1 MLGAVT
7 NFFLDWKVKL
17 TILILAFSSA
27 YLWHLSEVKVA
38 VKEAVA
44 EIELNLAKENFKLKE
59 RSLNAQ
65 IELQQS
71 FDNIQKDKDAKIKN
85 LNARVA
91 TLTRSLQERP
101 SRPEPSG
108 VTDNS
113 RVEETPKGAT
123 GVQLYR
129 QDGEFL
135 AREAARAELIKEEL
149 LICYKSYDTAKAA
162 LDKYKKEN
170 TTKTQRHIPDGS
182 VSD

>member
-1 MLGAVT
+1 MLGTVM

-17 TILILAFSSA
+17 AILILAISAA

-38 VKEAVA
+38 VTEAVA
-44 EIELNLAKENFKLKE
+44 EVELNISKENFKLKE

-91 TLTRSLQERP
+91 SLTRSLQERP
-101 SRPEPSG
+101 SRPEPTEVSN
-108 VTDNS
+108 DP
-113 RVEETPKGAT
+113 RVEKTRQGST
-123 GVQLYR
+123 GLELYR
-129 QDGEFL
+129 EDGLVL

-149 LICYKSYDTAKAA
+149 LTCYKSYDTAKAA
-162 LDKYKKEN
+162 LDNYKKEN
-170 TTKTQRHIPDGS
+170 TP
-182 VSD
+182 